1 MRVYVVAVRT
11 GGIEKL
17 SQEAYSSLE
26 AAQRFIKSRT
36 PEPGRLSMMK
46 FRDIEGREY
55 IIHDLLVHEEKT
67 FWRVCQKYFDDG
79 RVAVSVYSV
88 KAAEKPER
96 RRSRARPS
104 MSTMTT
110 SRPARK
116 RMSGLKTPVMR
127 KGRTTMQITREEIL
141 V

>member
-1 MRVYVVAVRT
+1 MRVYAVAVRT

-79 RVAVSVYSV
+79 RVAVSVYSG
-88 KAAEKPER
+88 KAAEMPE
-96 RRSRARPS
+96 
-104 MSTMTT
+104 ST
-110 SRPARK
+110 SVE
-116 RMSGLKTPVMR
+116 GKTFDEYNDYFE
-127 KGRTTMQITREEIL
+127 TREEADEWAENARNA
-141 V
+141 

>member
-88 KAAEKPER
+88 KAAEKPE
-96 RRSRARPS
+96 
-104 MSTMTT
+104 ST
-110 SRPARK
+110 SVE
-116 RMSGLKTPVMR
+116 GKTFDEYNDYFD
-127 KGRTTMQITREEIL
+127 TREEADEWAENARNA
-141 V
+141 

>member
-46 FRDIEGREY
+46 LRDIEGREY

-88 KAAEKPER
+88 KAAEKPE
-96 RRSRARPS
+96 
-104 MSTMTT
+104 ST
-110 SRPARK
+110 SVE
-116 RMSGLKTPVMR
+116 GKTFDEYNDYFE
-127 KGRTTMQITREEIL
+127 TREEADEWAENARNA
-141 V
+141 

>member
-88 KAAEKPER
+88 KAAEKPE
-96 RRSRARPS
+96 
-104 MSTMTT
+104 ST
-110 SRPARK
+110 SVE
-116 RMSGLKTPVMR
+116 GKTFDEYNDYFE
-127 KGRTTMQITREEIL
+127 TREEADEWAENARNA
-141 V
+141 

>member
-1 MRVYVVAVRT
+1 MRVYAVAVRT

-88 KAAEKPER
+88 KAAEKPE
-96 RRSRARPS
+96 
-104 MSTMTT
+104 ST
-110 SRPARK
+110 SVE
-116 RMSGLKTPVMR
+116 GKTFDEYNDYFE
-127 KGRTTMQITREEIL
+127 TREEADEWAENARNA
-141 V
+141 

>member
-1 MRVYVVAVRT
+1 MRVYAVAVRT

-79 RVAVSVYSV
+79 RVSVNVYSV
-88 KAAEKPER
+88 KATKKPD
-96 RRSRARPS
+96 
-104 MSTMTT
+104 ST
-110 SRPARK
+110 SVE
-116 RMSGLKTPVMR
+116 GKTFDEYNDYFD
-127 KGRTTMQITREEIL
+127 TREEADEWAENARKA
-141 V
+141 